1 MRFLVHILLAVAVM
15 VCGVLLESG
24 GKVRVQWMPALL
36 LIPYG
41 LMGFWRRWAIR
52 RDFRIASLFAKIAN
66 FSGVLAFGIA
76 LGFLGWVDYV
86 RAWTGQSL
94 RHDDWPDWGLVVCFA
109 PFVAYQVAAIHAEA
123 WVDRSARRPVMRQV
137 RVHVRSLFAALA
149 PLVLYMAVSI
159 VSARSEVWKAN
170 IESVEL
176 FGGMYFLGITM
187 LLGAM
192 MPMLLSH
199 TWETSSL
206 PQGPARQ
213 LFEDVAEQAQFKA
226 RKLLLWD
233 TDNMVANAAIV
244 GMSPRL
250 RIVLLS
256 DSLLS
261 MLGARE
267 LACVYGHE
275 IGHAKR
281 HHVPIFIGWA
291 VFFLIGGE
299 MLVWSLL
306 TPDGWLGIASFG
318 VTLALWYVCFGWLS
332 RRFELE
338 ADLYSMQ
345 LTGDPEALIQA
356 LERVGGGNRDRG
368 GWRHFSTARRVGFLH
383 RAAFDDVFRMRFL
396 RRIRLMGRAGLVL
409 GACVG
414 VLYLG
419 GLVQR
424 FSGDRLHV
432 HLALGTYDAAWAK
445 GGGVALEVSEDFG
458 DLLQTAAGL
467 ANENGQPVALD
478 RLRSELRESLQAGA
492 FGDARILARLL
503 ALRDDP
509 VADRLVAAMGQED
522 PATHSGE
529 TLVDWPEPWREFA
542 LHGLRQSGN

>member
-1 MRFLVHILLAVAVM
+1 MRFLIHILLAVAVM
-15 VCGVLLESG
+15 VGGVLLESG
-24 GKVRVQWMPALL
+24 GRVRVHWMPALL
-36 LIPYG
+36 LLPYAS
-41 LMGFWRRWAIR
+41 MGFWRYWAVR
-52 RDFRIASLFAKIAN
+52 RDFRIAILFARFAN
-66 FSGVLAFGIA
+66 YSGVIAFAIS
-76 LGFLGWVDYV
+76 LGVLGWVDYV
-86 RAWTGQSL
+86 RAWTGQTL
-94 RHDDWPDWGLVVCFA
+94 RQTDWPDWGLVVCFA
-109 PFVAYQVAAIHAEA
+109 PFVLFQIAAIHAEA
-123 WVDRSARRPVMRQV
+123 WVDRSIRRPVLRKV
-137 RVHVRSLFAALA
+137 RLQVRSLLAALA
-149 PLVLYMAVSI
+149 PLMLYMVVSI
-159 VSARSEVWKAN
+159 ASARSDVWKAN

-187 LLGAM
+187 LLAAL
-192 MPMLLSH
+192 MPMLLSN

-213 LFEDVAEQAQFKA
+213 LFEDVAEQAKFKA
-226 RKLLLWD
+226 HKLLLWN

-250 RIVLLS
+250 RVVLLS

-261 MLGARE
+261 MLGSRE

-281 HHVPIFIGWA
+281 HHVPIFLGWA

-299 MLVWSLL
+299 LLVMSFLP
-306 TPDGWLGIASFG
+306 PDGWWGMASFG
-318 VTLALWYVCFGWLS
+318 VTLVLWYVCFGWLS

-356 LERVGGGNRDRG
+356 LERVGGGNRNRG
-368 GWRHFSTARRVGFLH
+368 GWRHFSTARRVEFLH

-396 RRIRLMGRAGLVL
+396 RRIRLMGRTGLVL

-432 HLALGTYDAAWAK
+432 RLALGTYDSAW
-445 GGGVALEVSEDFG
+445 GEDEVSSDSIGVELG
-458 DLLQTAAGL
+458 VLLRAAAGL
-467 ANENGQPVALD
+467 ANADGAPVPLD
-478 RLRSELRESLQAGA
+478 RLRSALREALQAGA
-492 FGDARILARLL
+492 FKEARTVAQLLEKRGDPLARSLVEAMDGAGFPPEEGAALL
-503 ALRDDP
+503 
-509 VADRLVAAMGQED
+509 
-522 PATHSGE
+522 H
-529 TLVDWPEPWREFA
+529 WPEPWREFA
-542 LHGLRQSGN
+542 LRGLLPGGN